1 MSHVFEREQRFAT
14 LKLPFEI
21 LIFKMFIKK
30 QKTERTCDPALFP
43 TQEIQTEK
51 PALGKEL
58 GLGHLMS
65 LHLRVSQVDPKP
77 VS

>member
-1 MSHVFEREQRFAT
+1 
-14 LKLPFEI
+14 
-21 LIFKMFIKK
+21 MFIKK